1 MFKARQVAN
10 PKAMEYASAGDFCR
24 IFDKDMSSLYLL
36 SLLLTGNHEKAEL
49 CFVEGLQ
56 NAINRN
62 RIFKEWARS
71 WARRVIIQNA
81 LRIINPR
88 QDDNIGLLN
97 SNSIGCDDE
106 IAPERVEIAA
116 VLRLQSFDRFVFVMS
131 VLEGYS
137 DQDCSVLLGCTRR
150 DVLAAR
156 TRALQKVGQSVE
168 FLGKQQASAGP
179 VDVAFDRDSSTLVA
193 VV

>member
-1 MFKARQVAN
+1 MFKAGQAAN

-36 SLLLTGNHEKAEL
+36 SLLLTGDHEKAEL
-49 CFVEGLQ
+49 CFVEGLE
-56 NAINRN
+56 NATNRN

-71 WARRVIIQNA
+71 WARRVIVQNA

-97 SNSIGCDDE
+97 SSSTGGDE
-106 IAPERVEIAA
+106 KPSSERLEIAA

-131 VLEGYS
+131 VLEDYS
-137 DQDCSVLLGCTRR
+137 DQDCSILLGCTRR

-156 TRALQKVGQSVE
+156 TRALQQVGQSAE
-168 FLGKQQASAGP
+168 FFSKQQAGAGP
-179 VDVAFDRDSSTLVA
+179 ADAVFDRHSSTLVA
-193 VV
+193 VA

>member
-1 MFKARQVAN
+1 MFKVKQVAN
-10 PKAMEYASAGDFCR
+10 MKAMEYASGGDFCR

-36 SLLLTGNHEKAEL
+36 SLLLTGDHERAEL
-49 CFVEGLQ
+49 CFVEGLE

-81 LRIINPR
+81 LRIISPR
-88 QDDNIGLLN
+88 QDDNVGLLN
-97 SNSIGCDDE
+97 SSSTGRDDE
-106 IAPERVEIAA
+106 RAPEPIEIAA

-131 VLEGYS
+131 VLEDYS
-137 DQDCSVLLGCTRR
+137 DQECSVLLGCTRR

-156 TRALQKVGQSVE
+156 TRALQQVGQSVE
-168 FLGKQQASAGP
+168 FLCKQQPSADP
-179 VDVAFDRDSSTLVA
+179 ADTMFDRHSSPLVA
-193 VV
+193 VA